1 MNLSEVEQ
9 KFINASPEAQKKF
22 LKRNLSFLAKRSLLG
37 RFYKLYAQ
45 KNNPKPIKKPVSD
58 DEPYKFMFEPLADK
72 IGGDLDENQTTKNR
86 ENN

>member
-72 IGGDLDENQTTKNR
+72 IGGDLDED
-86 ENN
+86 

>member
-1 MNLSEVEQ
+1 MNLNEVEQ

-45 KNNPKPIKKPVSD
+45 KNNPKPIKKPVE
-58 DEPYKFMFEPLADK
+58 DEDPYKFMFEPLK
-72 IGGDLDENQTTKNR
+72 GGGYR
-86 ENN
+86 

>member
-1 MNLSEVEQ
+1 MNLNEVEQ
-9 KFINASPEAQKKF
+9 KFINSSQESQKRF
-22 LKRNLSFLAKRSLLG
+22 LKRNMRQLAKRNLLG

-72 IGGDLDENQTTKNR
+72 IGGDLDED
-86 ENN
+86 